1 MEKKEWRELSLLV
14 ADIVRDDDI
23 VQHISALR
31 NYHFETYAHSLRVSL
46 YCIRLGHLNA
56 FDEIKSLGR
65 GALLHDVGKLDV
77 PLQILDKKGPL
88 SDAERKIMNDHPR
101 FGFQRLQGQN
111 YCRERKIAVGH
122 HEHKKGAYPRT
133 DSGRVLMPTALALE
147 KRNYDIVDFVFTQIV
162 AVADIYDALASRRSY
177 KPPLK
182 KCDIERILGDQ
193 FTGDT
198 VYVGQ
203 MLSIIK

>member
-1 MEKKEWRELSLLV
+1 MEKKELRELSLLL

-23 VQHISALR
+23 VRHISALR
-31 NYHFETYAHSLRVSL
+31 NYHFETYTHCLRVCL
-46 YCIRLGHLNA
+46 YSIRLGYMN
-56 FDEIKSLGR
+56 DVGEIRSLGR

-77 PLQILDKKGPL
+77 PLQILDKKGSL
-88 SDAERKIMNDHPR
+88 SDVERKIMDNHPR
-101 FGFQRLQGQN
+101 FGFQRLQGPN
-111 YCRERKIAVGH
+111 YDRERKIAVGH

-147 KRNYDIVDFVFTQIV
+147 KRNYDLLDFVFTQIV

-182 KCDIERILGDQ
+182 KDDIEKILSDQ

-203 MLSIIK
+203 MLSLIK